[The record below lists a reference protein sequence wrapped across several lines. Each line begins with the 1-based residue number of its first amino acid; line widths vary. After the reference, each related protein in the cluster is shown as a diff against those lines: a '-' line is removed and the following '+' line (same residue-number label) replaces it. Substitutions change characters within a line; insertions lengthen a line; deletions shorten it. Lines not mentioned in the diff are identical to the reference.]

1 MADNKNPKLCPKP
14 AYCRFA
20 TRCER
25 IDSKLRKQL
34 KKQGNALVSLE
45 EFQEDEEFRIETE
58 EQLKK
63 MGYVLVNEKTHLWKL
78 DFEDRKVELDIFESR
93 QECPENV

>member
-1 MADNKNPKLCPKP
+1 MADNKNPKLCPKL

-20 TRCER
+20 TKCER

-34 KKQGNALVSLE
+34 EKQGHALVSLE
-45 EFQEDEEFRIETE
+45 QFEEKEFRTETE

-63 MGYVLVNEKTHLWKL
+63 MGYIEVNKKTHLWKL
-78 DFEDRKVELDIFESR
+78 DMEQRKVELDIFESR
-93 QECPENV
+93 QECPEF